1 MEGGEDVFIKKKS
14 ILFRILVIMMI
25 TTVLSNIV
33 GSSIMRGIVRDNFE
47 KRTEDESK
55 IIMKSLVFSLKPLI
69 LKDDHDQIYE
79 MIHNISEESL
89 INSIK
94 IYDSDLKVLYSND
107 ISEEGQTEV
116 NKCISL
122 LKADGSDSKSEMSAD
137 KSMYQIAAPLNVQHM
152 DYDSNEYKDTYLFM
166 SINMDYSF
174 ETGDAIANNLRSL
187 LVILSIILM
196 VIIMIV
202 FQRTVQR
209 PLKRLKDNFEQ
220 IESTNY
226 DISLDGNVD
235 EEFEEIVIAFNKMA
249 GSIKKN
255 TEELKASKIL
265 AEEASEAKMK
275 FVANMSHEIRT
286 PLNSIIGFTDLLEE
300 NEYDEDKRRLLS
312 IVNKAGKHLL
322 AIISDILDFS
332 KIDNDQ
338 IVLEE
343 NDFSIRML
351 IKEISDM
358 FYLSFKEKNI
368 GFRYEI
374 DTEVPSVMIGD
385 SFRIKQIIINIINN
399 ALKFTDSGSVVI
411 IVSHDNR
418 YLNISIS
425 DTGRGI
431 EADKIEEIFDEFKQS
446 DNSTTRLFGGTGLGL
461 SISLK
466 LAKLM
471 GGSINVSS
479 EIGVGS
485 VFDINLKLKES
496 MDMVKI
502 TKTKNRDMVERW
514 LAADSEVEDLLLDL
528 LCTLEDR
535 IKSLVD
541 DLERKDYQELKYKV
555 HALKGVTGN
564 YQIIEIYEK
573 CVELDR
579 YLKENEKY
587 DDEVII
593 GIIGDISKVVSMIP
607 HYYLSEKN
615 DNIPTN
621 QIIKSDIRI
630 LVAED
635 IIENRLLVE
644 KILEGMN
651 VNVDFAK
658 DGMEAINMIEANDY
672 DCLLLDIQMPILDGT
687 EVLKWIRNNSKKSN
701 MYIIAL
707 TANATKSEMEEYIS
721 LGSDWFL
728 SKPIKKELLREKI
741 REIMGAS

>member
-1 MEGGEDVFIKKKS
+1 
-14 ILFRILVIMMI
+14 MI
-25 TTVLSNIV
+25 ATVLSNVV
-33 GSSIMRGIVRDNFE
+33 GSSIIHGIVSDNVE
-47 KRTEDESK
+47 RRTEDEAN
-55 IIMKSLVFSLKPLI
+55 IIMKSLVYSLKPLI
-69 LKDDHDQIYE
+69 SEDDHDQIYE

-89 INSIK
+89 IDSIK
-94 IYDSDLKVLYSND
+94 VYDSDLKVLYSNN
-107 ISEEGQTEV
+107 IEEEGKTEI
-116 NKCISL
+116 NNCISSL
-122 LKADGSDSKSEMSAD
+122 IVDKLESKSEMSSD
-137 KSMYQIAAPLNVQHM
+137 KSSYLIAAPLYVVHM
-152 DYDSNEYKDTYLFM
+152 DYDTGEYKDTYLFM
-166 SINMDYSF
+166 RINMDYAF
-174 ETGDAIANNLRSL
+174 EIGHAIANNLRNL
-187 LVILSIILM
+187 LIILNVILMIIIL
-196 VIIMIV
+196 IV

-226 DISLDGNVD
+226 DISLDGKVD
-235 EEFEEIVIAFNKMA
+235 EEFEEIVIAFNRMA

-255 TEELKASKIL
+255 TEELKKAKLI

-275 FVANMSHEIRT
+275 FLANMSHEIRT

-300 NEYDEDKRRLLS
+300 NESDEDKKRLLS

-332 KIDNDQ
+332 KIDNEQ
-338 IVLEE
+338 IVLEK

-351 IKEISDM
+351 IKEVSDM

-374 DTEVPSVMIGD
+374 DTEVPSVIIGD

-399 ALKFTDSGSVVI
+399 ALKFTDSGNVVI
-411 IVSHDNR
+411 SVNYDDG
-418 YLNISIS
+418 YLSISIS

-431 EADKIEEIFDEFKQS
+431 EEDKIEEIFDEFKQS

-461 SISLK
+461 AISLK
-466 LAKLM
+466 LVKLI
-471 GGSINVSS
+471 GGDIKVSS
-479 EIGVGS
+479 EVGVGS
-485 VFDINLKLKES
+485 VFDITLKLLES
-496 MDMVKI
+496 KDTQKI
-502 TKTKNRDMVERW
+502 SKTKNRDMVERW

-535 IKSLVD
+535 IKSLKED
-541 DLERKDYQELKYKV
+541 FDKKDYQELKYKI

-564 YQIIEIYEK
+564 YQIIEIYDK
-573 CVELDR
+573 CVALDK
-579 YLKENEKY
+579 YFKDNEEY
-587 DDEVII
+587 DDDII
-593 GIIGDISKVVSMIP
+593 DGLLLEISEVVSMIP
-607 HYYLSEKN
+607 NYYLCEKQELVKEN
-615 DNIPTN
+615 NVA
-621 QIIKSDIRI
+621 KSDFKI

-644 KILEGMN
+644 KILDGMN
-651 VNVDFAK
+651 VIVDFAK
-658 DGMEAINMIEANDY
+658 DGLEAINMIEEKSY

-687 EVLKWIRNNSKKSN
+687 EVLKWIRANSKKTN
-701 MYIIAL
+701 IYIIAL

-728 SKPIKKELLREKI
+728 SKPIKKDLLRDKI